1 MNDIFSL
8 TQAGGLGSTISMLAI
23 PALFLIFMYVF
34 MIRPQKKQERKL
46 QDLRNNMQV
55 GDNVV
60 TIGGIIGRIVNI
72 KDKEVT
78 ISTSVAGTMMT
89 FRKEAINQVVKAQKE
104 NETETSK

>member
-1 MNDIFSL
+1 
-8 TQAGGLGSTISMLAI
+8 MLAI